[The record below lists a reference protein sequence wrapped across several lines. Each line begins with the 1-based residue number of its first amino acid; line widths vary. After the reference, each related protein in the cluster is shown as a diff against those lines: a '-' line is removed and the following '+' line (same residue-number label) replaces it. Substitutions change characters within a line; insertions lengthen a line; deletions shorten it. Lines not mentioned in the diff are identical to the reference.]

1 MTDEVAELVLDDN
14 RGQNALLG
22 VGRAHAPGM
31 IRVHRRFL
39 DDLEARRGIDRHL
52 EVLPDDAGFAAL
64 EAEGAGLT
72 SPELAT
78 LVAHAKLDLHARVLS
93 SDLPDTPAF
102 AEPARRV
109 LPPPAAG
116 AVPRGDRRAPAAP
129 RDPHDAAGQRDRRRG
144 RA

>member
-14 RGQNALLG
+14 RGQNTLLG

-31 IRVHRRFL
+31 LRVHRRFL

-52 EVLPDDAGFAAL
+52 EVLPDAAGFTAL

-102 AEPARRV
+102 AGRLPSTSPTRCGSGSPRRS
-109 LPPPAAG
+109 PRIRCAG
-116 AVPRGDRRAPAAP
+116 RSSRRCWSTRPSTRRA
-129 RDPHDAAGQRDRRRG
+129 
-144 RA
+144 